1 MNQQRA
7 PSLRAPSLQQP
18 LDAVV
23 IRLKNLAS
31 PRVALFLRQIVIA
44 GDQRQL
50 ADGRDRCRETGLTVA
65 IDDEPRISLQHGRG
79 IKRLGETLGDA
90 GNADIPG
97 DVPREFAVWE
107 AERAEP
113 LWDRAPGMIGSQHE
127 IGAALG
133 PQHANRRRIVR
144 AQEPRR
150 VLRHFG
156 LNKPRRS
163 ARRSAPA
170 RDP

>member
-1 MNQQRA
+1 MREPCVAIVENTDLDLTQDALEYRREAVHRDQQCA

-50 ADGRDRCRETGLTVA
+50 ADDRDRCRETGLTVA

-79 IKRLGETLGDA
+79 IKRLGETLGAA
-90 GNADIPG
+90 G
-97 DVPREFAVWE
+97 
-107 AERAEP
+107 
-113 LWDRAPGMIGSQHE
+113 
-127 IGAALG
+127 
-133 PQHANRRRIVR
+133 
-144 AQEPRR
+144 
-150 VLRHFG
+150 
-156 LNKPRRS
+156 
-163 ARRSAPA
+163 
-170 RDP
+170 